1 MAYDWNKL
9 KQDSI
14 IGFSYS
20 SSEEEAF
27 LGLKAKVKDLV
38 KASILLRSSPDFV
51 ELKGESE
58 PGEYKISRKI
68 LPAIIAEELRA
79 YIDAD
84 IPYGF
89 QYFVRYCHHN
99 KFALDTD
106 LVIDLYDF
114 VYWWKPTQ
122 LQTDEGVLLNLK
134 LKTDRN
140 LKAMTRD
147 IVVAI
152 DAGHGGKYPGAV
164 GPNNILEKDVTLL
177 ISKELERTLRDTNG
191 YKPVM
196 IRSGD
201 ETIGLNDRFQNAR
214 KMGADIFISIHADGF
229 RLSSVKGASVFI
241 WSDEASSTIARNLS
255 EKQRKRIQAD
265 INNLQPSDFNE
276 DLARALYPK
285 IYENK
290 ISQSKILGTKI
301 LDQLKRDPYTKI
313 HKKNVEFAD
322 FRVLK
327 SIDIPSVLVES
338 GFITNPEDA
347 QRLKGK
353 PGRRMIARSIFLGI
367 HNYFLENPI
376 IGTIIENNPEFLSY
390 KIQKGDVLSE
400 IAIRFG
406 VSVES
411 IDKNNLGSLVRTL
424 LGSLMVIFVF
434 YSLPLLINFTNDN
447 ILNGAEFRNNSKSVL
462 AYTLDKKNNGLLVPF
477 KPETS

>member
-1 MAYDWNKL
+1 M
-9 KQDSI
+9 
-14 IGFSYS
+14 
-20 SSEEEAF
+20 
-27 LGLKAKVKDLV
+27 
-38 KASILLRSSPDFV
+38 
-51 ELKGESE
+51 
-58 PGEYKISRKI
+58 
-68 LPAIIAEELRA
+68 
-79 YIDAD
+79 
-84 IPYGF
+84 
-89 QYFVRYCHHN
+89 N
-99 KFALDTD
+99 KFLLILILSLATQSNELVFKEIKQASDGSINVLFGLEKVSYINSYTLKNPSRLVFEINQSNVKTPIDEIYNYPIRKVRALNEEDKTRI
-106 LVIDLYDF
+106 VIDLYDF

-214 KMGADIFISIHADGF
+214 KMGADILISIHADGF

-376 IGTIIENNPEFLSY
+376 IGTIVENNPEFLSY

-411 IDKNNLGSLVRTL
+411 IDKNNNLNNKPIYPGQ
-424 LGSLMVIFVF
+424 
-434 YSLPLLINFTNDN
+434 
-447 ILNGAEFRNNSKSVL
+447 ILKI
-462 AYTLDKKNNGLLVPF
+462 YI
-477 KPETS
+477 

>member
-1 MAYDWNKL
+1 MNKFL
-9 KQDSI
+9 LILILSLATQSNELVFKEIKQASDGSI
-14 IGFSYS
+14 NVLFGLEKVSYINS
-20 SSEEEAF
+20 YTLQNPSRLVFEINQSN
-27 LGLKAKVKDLV
+27 V
-38 KASILLRSSPDFV
+38 KAPIDEIYNYPV
-51 ELKGESE
+51 
-58 PGEYKISRKI
+58 RKI
-68 LPAIIAEELRA
+68 RASNEEDKTR
-79 YIDAD
+79 I
-84 IPYGF
+84 
-89 QYFVRYCHHN
+89 
-99 KFALDTD
+99 
-106 LVIDLYDF
+106 VIDLYDF

-376 IGTIIENNPEFLSY
+376 IGTIVENNPEFLSY

-411 IDKNNLGSLVRTL
+411 IDKNNNLNNKPIYPGQ
-424 LGSLMVIFVF
+424 
-434 YSLPLLINFTNDN
+434 
-447 ILNGAEFRNNSKSVL
+447 ILKI
-462 AYTLDKKNNGLLVPF
+462 YI
-477 KPETS
+477 